1 MRSFG
6 WPELWFLIAAARWT
20 LLLSVYAFAG
30 GGVLGLAVALMRTS
44 PRRVL
49 SLAAAAWINVVQG
62 TPLLMIL
69 FGFYYGFD
77 IAGVRVPAMLA
88 AALGMSLYASAFLG
102 EIWQGCLQAV
112 PQAQWEAGA
121 ALGLRRWQVQW
132 RIIAPQAL
140 RLAVPPT
147 VGFLVQVV
155 KNTSLAAIIGFVEV
169 ARAGQMV
176 NNVTF
181 QPFRVFLAV
190 AAIYFVICYPLSKFS
205 RRLERMLHTGHVQ
218 VQGT

>member
-6 WPELWFLIAAARWT
+6 WPELW
-20 LLLSVYAFAG
+20 FAG
-30 GGVLGLAVALMRTS
+30 GGVLGLAVALRRTS